1 MRFTAAV
8 TAVTAVA
15 VMLLATPAQAAE
27 SDLAA
32 TPGNVVVGATG
43 SSWTTLRATG
53 LPAWV
58 QLIDADMY
66 GPNGARHFVDLN
78 VRNVPDVWEGEVA
91 FSHADKPGAWRVVLK
106 LIGNGRTATGPQT
119 TFTVKRRTAIS
130 APAADARTRRGL
142 NGVLKRLLG
151 DGRYVPY
158 TRQKV
163 RLYRWTGRWVHT
175 ATDRTDAKGRY
186 AFKAGTGK
194 YQVRYAGTTI
204 NSSAT
209 RTF

>member
-1 MRFTAAV
+1 MRFIAAV
-8 TAVTAVA
+8 TAAA
-15 VMLLATPAQAAE
+15 VMLLAAPAQAAE
-27 SDLAA
+27 TDLAA

-43 SSWTTLRATG
+43 ASWTTLRAAG
-53 LPAWV
+53 VPGWV
-58 QLIDADMY
+58 RLIDADLY
-66 GPNGARHFVDLN
+66 GPDGAHHFVDLN

-91 FSHADKPGAWRVVLK
+91 FSHVDRPGAWRVVLK
-106 LIGNGRTATGPQT
+106 LIGHGRTAAGPKT
-119 TFTVKRRTAIS
+119 TFTVKRRTALS
-130 APAADARTRRGL
+130 APAASARTRRGP

-151 DGRYVPY
+151 NGHYVPY
-158 TRQKV
+158 TGQKV
-163 RLYRWTGRWVHT
+163 RLYRWTGQWVYT

>member
-1 MRFTAAV
+1 MRFIAAATAA
-8 TAVTAVA
+8 AVV
-15 VMLLATPAQAAE
+15 LLAAPAQAAE
-27 SDLAA
+27 TDLAV

-58 QLIDADMY
+58 QLIDADLY
-66 GPNGARHFVDLN
+66 GPNGAHHFVDLN

-91 FSHADKPGAWRVVLK
+91 FNRVDQPGAWRVVLK
-106 LIGNGRTATGPQT
+106 LIGKGRTAAGPKS
-119 TFTVKRRTAIS
+119 TFTVKRRTALS
-130 APAADARTRRGL
+130 APAAGSRTRSGL

-151 DGRYVPY
+151 NGHYVPY
-158 TRQKV
+158 TKQKV
-163 RLYRWTGRWVHT
+163 RLYRWTGQWSYT

-186 AFKAGTGK
+186 AFKVRTGR
-194 YQVRYAGTTI
+194 YQVRYAGTAI
-204 NSSAT
+204 NSSAI